1 MKLFLATAALLLP
14 VASRA
19 EDAQSS
25 TQISFLRKRSLI
37 HDTCIAPDANCFQTT
52 LDELDN
58 PYGGCCEGYI
68 CLAEENPWWA
78 TCVEIPG
85 GYDFPFPDPLG
96 PIDYIPFAEY
106 DSCPAGT
113 NLGPL
118 LSASTGYQQDFPSL
132 GLRDLAN
139 PIGRD
144 DAISF
149 FVKGTYTSKLA
160 SEIEG
165 KIVVLEDFIVK
176 PGGVSTLVNSGL
188 GSGIVP
194 NDDQVVMTGE

>member
-1 MKLFLATAALLLP
+1 MKVFLTAALLLP

-25 TQISFLRKRSLI
+25 TNISFLRKRFLE
-37 HDTCIAPDANCFQTT
+37 HDTCIVPGESCFQTT
-52 LDELDN
+52 FDELDN
-58 PYGGCCEGYI
+58 PYGGCCEGYR
-68 CLAEENPWWA
+68 CLAKEHPWWA
-78 TCVEIPG
+78 KCVTIPG
-85 GYDFPFPDPLG
+85 GYVFPFPDPLG

-106 DSCPAGT
+106 DTCPDGT

-118 LSASTGYQQDFPSL
+118 LSASTGYQQDFPTL
-132 GLRDLAN
+132 GLKKLAH

-144 DAISF
+144 DAIGF
-149 FVKGTYTSKLA
+149 FVKGTYTSELA

-165 KIVVLEDFIVK
+165 KIVVLGDFIVK
-176 PGGVSTLVNSGL
+176 LKGVNTLGNSGL